1 MVRFGSVRA
10 QAVRPRRPTLAE
22 RARTTLTVAPVLDV
36 FARGVLT
43 SVATHRVDL
52 GGRVVLVVDEGSP
65 LLSVFGGAGA
75 PASVLVRAAHLYPLH
90 GPDRV
95 RARVEVLGRLA
106 APCCRAA
113 LDRRTLVV
121 APTHV
126 SLDELVVSMRR
137 YRRAAP
143 DPLATVETDELER
156 LGGRPQDLARMCA
169 LRAAD
174 ATADATVILPVGLD
188 RYGLTLRITDARTT
202 FEHRLRFPFDVDDPA
217 ALPRALRGL
226 LSVPP
231 PRP

>member
-10 QAVRPRRPTLAE
+10 PAVRPRRPTLAE
-22 RARTTLTVAPVLDV
+22 RARTTLTAAPDLDV
-36 FARGVLT
+36 FAGGVLT
-43 SVATHRVDL
+43 CVATHRVDL
-52 GGRVVLVVDEGSP
+52 AGQVVLVVDEGSP
-65 LLSVFGGAGA
+65 LLSVFEGAGA
-75 PASVLVRAAHLYPLH
+75 PASVLVRAAHLYPPC

-95 RARVEVLGRLA
+95 RARVELLGRLTVLCSA
-106 APCCRAA
+106 TPG
-113 LDRRTLVV
+113 RRTLVV

-156 LGGRPQDLARMCA
+156 LGRRPQDLARMCA
-169 LRAAD
+169 LRAAE
-174 ATADATVILPVGLD
+174 ATADAKAILPVGLD
-188 RYGLTLRITDARTT
+188 RYGLTLRITDTRDT

-226 LSVPP
+226 LSVPLP
-231 PRP
+231 GP